1 MKLPMSFGP
10 RTINGQI
17 AAIVVLAL
25 IIVIWAGPLLE
36 RSIRDGHD
44 ILDIEQLA
52 ERDYALSRILAV
64 ATPSEK
70 EVILNTA
77 RRTGQEITL
86 RPLQL
91 AEDFKTFS
99 SIEPVWDRIVEWLF
113 PPDNSITP
121 LGGWRTFLND
131 KRILATKVDDETM
144 LVTPISGDV
153 LVRKSFAGQGSYYV
167 VAFITLIALFSTFAI
182 WTIMLPLRRISQAAM
197 RADISN
203 DAVLFE
209 ENGTVEIATL
219 ARALNN
225 MRSRIAIMVESRTRM
240 LRGISHDLRTPL
252 TRLKLRADQ
261 MPDGPVREAMLF
273 DINHLDRLLGESL
286 AYLRDNHSKEDF
298 ERTDIASM
306 VQTICNEF
314 SDMGN
319 NVTYHG
325 PNRLIANCKPLAMTR
340 AVTNLCDNA
349 TKFANSVTIELQS
362 DAQSITI
369 DVIDDG
375 PGIPETAREQVLEP
389 FFKLDAARNSP
400 NAGFGL
406 GLSIVAEIV
415 EAHRGKLEFIDRKP
429 HGLIV
434 RMVLPIQ

>member
-1 MKLPMSFGP
+1 MKFHMPFGP

-17 AAIVVLAL
+17 TAIVVLAL

-36 RSIRDGHD
+36 RSIRDGQD
-44 ILDIEQLA
+44 MLDIEQIA
-52 ERDYALSRILAV
+52 ERDYALGRILAS

-70 EVILNTA
+70 EIILNTA
-77 RRTGQEITL
+77 RRSGREITL
-86 RPLQL
+86 QPLRGS
-91 AEDFKTFS
+91 EDFKTFS
-99 SIEPVWDRIVEWLF
+99 STEPIWDRMVEWLF

-121 LGGWRTFLND
+121 LGGWRTFLDD
-131 KRILATKVDDETM
+131 KRILATKVDNETM

-182 WTIMLPLRRISQAAM
+182 WTIMLPLRRISHAAM

-203 DAVLFE
+203 DAILFE
-209 ENGTVEIATL
+209 ENGSVEIAAL

-225 MRSRIAIMVESRTRM
+225 MRSRIALMVESRTRM

-252 TRLKLRADQ
+252 TRLKLRTDR
-261 MPDGPVREAMLF
+261 MPEGSIRDAMLF
-273 DINHLDRLLGESL
+273 DIDHLDRLLGESL

-298 ERTDIASM
+298 ERTDIAST

-314 SDMGN
+314 SDTGCDI
-319 NVTYHG
+319 TYHG

-340 AVTNLCDNA
+340 ALTNLCDNA
-349 TKFANSVTIELQS
+349 IKFANAVSIELQS

-375 PGIPETAREQVLEP
+375 PGIPEASRTQVLEP
-389 FFKLDAARNSP
+389 FFKLDAARNAP
-400 NAGFGL
+400 DAGFGL

-415 EAHRGKLEFIDRKP
+415 EAHRGKLEFLDRQP